1 MLSSG
6 FYFFDKHR
14 KMAEN
19 TENYGNNNLI
29 AISGI
34 VKRFIIKNN
43 SPYAPLTKKETLEKL
58 AKSRKQAEEGKVR
71 DAKEASDEIR
81 EKYGL

>member
-1 MLSSG
+1 MSTLEATVSMLETLPE
-6 FYFFDKHR
+6 DD
-14 KMAEN
+14 
-19 TENYGNNNLI
+19 LI